1 MFALGIAVGIVAGVF
16 LPVRYNVWIKETIMM
31 LWSKIP
37 PPKE

>member
-1 MFALGIAVGIVAGVF
+1 MFWFAVGVVVGVF

-37 PPKE
+37 PKE